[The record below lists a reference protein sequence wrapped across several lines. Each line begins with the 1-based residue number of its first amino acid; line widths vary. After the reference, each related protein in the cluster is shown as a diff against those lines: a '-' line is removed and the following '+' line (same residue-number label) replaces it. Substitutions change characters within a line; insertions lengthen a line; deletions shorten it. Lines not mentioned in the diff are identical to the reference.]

1 MTAHTETHILT
12 FTREMIRALQPKS
25 YDLKMGSLIDSIAT
39 KSITSKGWSFDDL
52 GYSEDDE
59 YTEHGHRYYCRMRIA
74 FQHPTNKP
82 GSTEFASILY
92 TLYGRAMSNAFGN
105 WTLTEV
111 DGNEYAAPDSEDAVT
126 DKIDKEMIGYADCV
140 IPDDFDSY
148 FSHLYGLEAQIFRVK
163 SALKAAIRS
172 NFRNRFNVV
181 LVGPPGCGKSDIAL
195 SLQRALGE
203 DSVMS
208 FDATSTTAAGFIKDV
223 NDRDILPRVMTFEE
237 LEKAGTDAMVPL
249 LGVTDQ
255 RGEIKKVT
263 ARGKVDR
270 AVKCLAIAT
279 VNDYE
284 KFSTMQAG
292 ALSSR
297 FSTVVHFNRPDRT
310 VLSQIL
316 HREVQKD
323 NGDPEWVKPA
333 LDYCLD
339 RGIDD
344 PRRIIAFC
352 LTGADDL
359 LTGEYQKMMDATSA
373 PDTSPVE
380 D

>member
-1 MTAHTETHILT
+1 MSAHTESHTIV
-12 FTREMIRALQPKS
+12 FRRDMIRALQPKS
-25 YDLKMGSLIDSIAT
+25 YDLKMGSLVDSIAT
-39 KSITSKGWSFDDL
+39 KSITSKGWAFDDL
-52 GYSEDDE
+52 GYSEDAE
-59 YTEHGHRYYCRMRIA
+59 YTEDGHRYYARMRIA

-82 GSTEFASILY
+82 DTFEFASILY
-92 TLYGRAMSNAFGN
+92 TLYGRAMANAFGN
-105 WTLTEV
+105 WTLIQV
-111 DGNEYAAPDSEDAVT
+111 DGAEYAAPDSEDAVT
-126 DKIDKEMIGYADCV
+126 DKIDKEMIGYADCE
-140 IPDDFDSY
+140 IPADFDSY
-148 FSHLYGLEAQIFRVK
+148 FSHLYGLDAQISRVK

-172 NFRNRFNVV
+172 GFRNRFNVV

-195 SLQRALGE
+195 SLQKALGS

-270 AVKCLAIAT
+270 AVKVLAIAT

-284 KFSTMQAG
+284 RFETMQAG

-297 FSTVVHFNRPDRT
+297 FSNVVFFEKPGRE

-316 HREVQKD
+316 HREIQKD
-323 NGDPEWVKPA
+323 GGDPEWVKPA
-333 LDYCLD
+333 LDYCEQH
-339 RGIDD
+339 GIDD
-344 PRRIIAFC
+344 PRQVIAFC

-359 LTGEYQKMMDATSA
+359 LTGEYQKMMDATSK
-373 PDTSPVE
+373 P
-380 D
+380 